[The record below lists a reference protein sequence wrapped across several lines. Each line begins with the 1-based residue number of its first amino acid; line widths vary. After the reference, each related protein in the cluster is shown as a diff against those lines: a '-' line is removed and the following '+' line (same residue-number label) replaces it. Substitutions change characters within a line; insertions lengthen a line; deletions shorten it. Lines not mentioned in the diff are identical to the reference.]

1 MPLATTD
8 SPLLLLPG
16 LWHGSWCWS
25 EVVAELAGAGRAS
38 VAVDMA
44 GHGLQARREPRWYT
58 RRSYDPEAVAT
69 EVSPVADVHLDD
81 AAELLTAQMRLVGGG
96 APVTVVAHS
105 ASGIVLTRVAQET
118 PELLARAVYLTAF
131 MPASGV
137 PPATYN
143 GIPEAGEYRLG
154 PLFTGDPAVTGALR
168 LDLATEDP
176 AYREAF
182 REVMYH
188 DVAPDLADAAMGLL
202 TPDAPVGITL
212 GTTTL
217 TANGFGSVPRTYIT
231 CSRDVA
237 LRPAVQDRF
246 IAEADAAFPHNPT
259 SVADLPSSHSPFLS
273 MPREL
278 ASVLRDLG

>member
-1 MPLATTD
+1 MIRTAPL
-8 SPLLLLPG
+8 SPLLFLPG

-25 EVVAELAGAGRAS
+25 EVVAHLAGAGRPA

-44 GHGLQARREPRWYT
+44 GHGLHARREPRWFT

-69 EVSPVADVHLDD
+69 EVSPVADVGLDD
-81 AAELLTAQMRLVGGG
+81 AAELLTAQLRLVGGG

-105 ASGIVLTRVAQET
+105 TAGLVLTRVAQES
-118 PELLARAVYLTAF
+118 PRLIARAVYLTAF
-131 MPASGV
+131 MPASDV
-137 PPATYN
+137 LPATYN
-143 GIPEAGEYRLG
+143 EIPEAAGNRIG

-176 AYREAF
+176 GYREAL
-182 REVMYH
+182 REALYGG
-188 DVAPDLADAAMGLL
+188 VAPDLAHAAVGLL
-202 TPDAPVGITL
+202 TPDAPVGITV

-217 TANGFGSVPRTYIT
+217 TEDGWGSVPRTYIT

-237 LRPAVQDRF
+237 LLPAVQDRF

-259 SVADLPSSHSPFLS
+259 SVAGLDSSHSPFLS

-278 ASVLRDLG
+278 AAVVRDL